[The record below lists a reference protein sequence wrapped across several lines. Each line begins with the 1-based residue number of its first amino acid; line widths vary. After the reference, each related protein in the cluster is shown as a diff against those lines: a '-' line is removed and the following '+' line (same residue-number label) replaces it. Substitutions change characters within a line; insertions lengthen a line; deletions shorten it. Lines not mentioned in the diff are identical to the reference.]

1 MITFFKIFYCQNVY
15 QNFKIIIN
23 FKYFKIKFIIII
35 IYIIYKLLY
44 IKIIYKLL
52 YIIYKIYY
60 YINLLLLLFI
70 IKFI

>member
-44 IKIIYKLL
+44 I
-52 YIIYKIYY
+52 IYKILYY